1 LETAVTFPGLLAI
14 VPSARR
20 FVRGI
25 LAGSPRVDD
34 IELIAAELASNAIR
48 FSLLC
53 FRVAIAA
60 IGGKRTCGLCC
71 STTSSSLPLVTEPRE
86 TGQPPTGQGQLRHGY
101 HRTRRV
107 RREILHTPSGQDGGA
122 FTVTVRTEPGWARIE
137 VSGAGSGEW
146 NAPRDGTLE
155 DEYGRGLAIVA
166 ALADKLGHDIRASG
180 QTVWAEV
187 NW

>member
-34 IELIAAELASNAIR
+34 MELITAELASNAIR
-48 FSLLC
+48 
-53 FRVAIAA
+53 
-60 IGGKRTCGLCC
+60 
-71 STTSSSLPLVTEPRE
+71 
-86 TGQPPTGQGQLRHGY
+86 
-101 HRTRRV
+101 
-107 RREILHTPSGQDGGA
+107 HTPSGQDGGQ

-137 VSGAGSGEW
+137 VSDTGTGEW
-146 NAPRDGTLE
+146 SAPQDGTLD

-166 ALADKLGHDIRASG
+166 ALADKLGHDIRAGG

>member
-1 LETAVTFPGLLAI
+1 METAVTFPGLLAI

-34 IELIAAELASNAIR
+34 MELITAELASNAIR
-48 FSLLC
+48 
-53 FRVAIAA
+53 
-60 IGGKRTCGLCC
+60 
-71 STTSSSLPLVTEPRE
+71 
-86 TGQPPTGQGQLRHGY
+86 
-101 HRTRRV
+101 
-107 RREILHTPSGQDGGA
+107 HTPSGQDSGE
-122 FTVTVRTEPGWARIE
+122 FTVTVRAEPGWARIE
-137 VSGAGSGEW
+137 VSDTGTGEW
-146 NAPRDGTLE
+146 SAPQDGTLD

-166 ALADKLGHDIRASG
+166 ALADKLGHDIRAGG

>member
-1 LETAVTFPGLLAI
+1 METAVTFPGLLAI

-34 IELIAAELASNAIR
+34 MELITAELASNAIR
-48 FSLLC
+48 
-53 FRVAIAA
+53 
-60 IGGKRTCGLCC
+60 
-71 STTSSSLPLVTEPRE
+71 
-86 TGQPPTGQGQLRHGY
+86 
-101 HRTRRV
+101 
-107 RREILHTPSGQDGGA
+107 HTPSGQDGGE

-137 VSGAGSGEW
+137 VSDTGTGEW
-146 NAPRDGTLE
+146 SAPQDGTLD

-166 ALADKLGHDIRASG
+166 ALADKLGHDIRAGG